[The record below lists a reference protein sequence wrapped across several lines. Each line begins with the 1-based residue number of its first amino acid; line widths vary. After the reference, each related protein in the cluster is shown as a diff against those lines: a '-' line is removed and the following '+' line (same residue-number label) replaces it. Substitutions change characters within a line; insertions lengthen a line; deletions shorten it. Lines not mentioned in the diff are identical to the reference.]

1 MYSDSFNRRR
11 DIIPVS
17 HTLLCYNL
25 KSQNKFS
32 YMKMKPVE
40 YERVISVLK
49 NLMDRILKLNK
60 C

>member
-1 MYSDSFNRRR
+1 MYSDSFDRRK
-11 DIIPVS
+11 DIIPIS

-32 YMKMKPVE
+32 YTKIKPVE

-49 NLMDRILKLNK
+49 NLMDRILRLNK